1 MGTYIAIVS
10 AGVNLLPN
18 LLACF
23 NTLKQQIGMPSS
35 RKKGKSRRQPHP
47 PSPPIWEPLVRVRE
61 QKVILDI
68 RILGNFG
75 LHT

>member
-35 RKKGKSRRQPHP
+35 RKKGKVGENPIHP
-47 PSPPIWEPLVRVRE
+47 LPPFGDPLFVN
-61 QKVILDI
+61 KKLFWILES
-68 RILGNFG
+68 
-75 LHT
+75 